1 LWSDTFVN
9 TPGLSRFPAS
19 AAAVSILAIQDPG
32 RIRRPHPKENR
43 AVKIDTLGVQ
53 ALAIAIALMLGLAA
67 IAQSQ
72 SLDIKPGLW
81 KKKMTMETGGRTVM
95 DSTIEACMTADDLD
109 LKKTADK
116 LTQSPSC
123 KVVQQDLSPNR
134 LTVVLQ
140 CKEMVAESTTEVRS
154 RDSVVVIA
162 TMKPAG
168 GGEVTHSREEW
179 SFVKADCGKQTAN

>member
-1 LWSDTFVN
+1 MWR
-9 TPGLSRFPAS
+9 LSRFPAL
-19 AAAVSILAIQDPG
+19 AAAVSILAIHDPG
-32 RIRRPHPKENR
+32 RNRRPHPKENR

-53 ALAIAIALMLGLAA
+53 AIAIALMLGLAA